1 MERDRQKG
9 SQGEGRA
16 PPVVLVDGTYHLFR
30 SYHALPPL
38 RTSGGEATWAVLGCL
53 NVVDKLL
60 RRHRPAAVAVAFDA
74 GGENFRNKLLPEYKA
89 NRPPAPPELISQ
101 LERAKQVMLA
111 RGLTVICEPGV
122 EADDVIA
129 SLARQAGRA
138 GLDAIISSS
147 DKDLMQLV
155 DSRVTVEDHK
165 GTLFD
170 AKMVQEKFAVPPSA
184 IVDYLCLVGDQS
196 DNIPGVEK
204 VGPKTAAAWLREYGS
219 LQRLM
224 DMADQVGGKAGEN
237 LRLALPRLRLNRS
250 LIQLRDDLELPP
262 VEGMRPGKADV
273 GRLRELY
280 RELEFRSLERK
291 LEADAGAAGDAGADA
306 AEAGGNG
313 GAAAEG
319 AARGA
324 TQVSLVKDMA
334 ALERLAAELRRHEGF
349 AIYLLLPAPRIRNVQ
364 AVGLGLAGD
373 DGGERWAACIP
384 LQQHRLEAQRQ
395 LSAAEACK
403 LLEPA
408 LRDSAIA
415 KVTWD
420 MKQLM
425 HFMAENGAGA
435 PENCQDVMLQ
445 SYLLDSSGAP
455 HSLAKLAKGL
465 PGPTPRELEELC
477 GKGRDRQPLE
487 SLPETT
493 VAEQAGACAL
503 ACLGLRR
510 DYDRRLRGEGMQ
522 RLRSVLEDIDLP
534 LAPVLA
540 RMERNGV
547 RVDLE
552 QLHQQSLGLEKRLRE
567 IEAEAR
573 EAAGASFN
581 LDSPAQIRQI
591 LFSELKLPA
600 LRKTPQGK
608 PSTAEDVLEE
618 LDAEDHSPL
627 PGIILRYRGLSK
639 LKSTYTDSLPNSV
652 NRDSGRV
659 HATYQQAAVATGR
672 LAAINPNLQNIPV
685 RTPEGRKIR
694 AAFIADPGCR
704 LMAAD
709 YAQIE
714 LRIMACLSGDSAL
727 LEAFRDNRDVHD
739 ETAAGVFGLAAGQ
752 KPDREQRRMAKII
765 NFGLMYGMSAFSLGR
780 RLKIPRDEAEAYVSN
795 YFSRY
800 PGVLAFME
808 ECRETAK
815 DKGFVETVCGRRV
828 TLPAIRSRQA
838 APRGHAERAAINA
851 PLQGT
856 AADIVRRAMVRID
869 DWIASA
875 QPRVRMIMQVHDE
888 LVLEVPEEL
897 VEQSREAVR
906 ECMASACP
914 ELELPL
920 DVNIGLGHDWE
931 QAH

>member
-1 MERDRQKG
+1 MEQDHQKG
-9 SQGEGRA
+9 SQPEQR
-16 PPVVLVDGTYHLFR
+16 PPPAVLVDGTYHLFR

-38 RTSGGEATWAVLGCL
+38 RTSSGEATWAVLGCL
-53 NVVDKLL
+53 NVIDKLI
-60 RRHRPAAVAVAFDA
+60 RRHQPAVLAVAFDA
-74 GGENFRNKLLPEYKA
+74 GGDNFRNQMLPEYKA
-89 NRPPAPPELISQ
+89 NRPPTPPEIISQ
-101 LERAKQVMLA
+101 LERAKQVMRA

-129 SLARQAGRA
+129 SLARQADKA
-138 GLDAIISSS
+138 GLDTIISSN

-155 DSRVTVEDHK
+155 NPQITVEDHK
-165 GTLFD
+165 GKLFD
-170 AKMVQEKFAVPPSA
+170 AKAVQEKFAVPPSA

-196 DNIPGVEK
+196 DNIPGVDK
-204 VGPKTAAAWLREYGS
+204 VGPKTAASWLQQYGS
-219 LQRLM
+219 LQKLM
-224 DMADQVGGKAGEN
+224 DMADQIGGKVGEN
-237 LRLALPRLRLNRS
+237 LRRATPKLHLNRR
-250 LIQLRDDLELPP
+250 LIQLKDDLELPP
-262 VEGMRPGKADV
+262 IEDMRPGKADV
-273 GRLRELY
+273 ERLRELY
-280 RELEFRSLERK
+280 RELEFRSLEKK
-291 LEADAGAAGDAGADA
+291 LAGDPVATQGADLAEAAGTTENAGAAPSAK
-306 AEAGGNG
+306 
-313 GAAAEG
+313 
-319 AARGA
+319 
-324 TQVSLVKDMA
+324 QVSLVKDLA
-334 ALERLAAELRRHEGF
+334 ALEKLTEKLLRQESF
-349 AIYLLLPAPRIRNVQ
+349 AIYLLLPAPSIRNVQ
-364 AVGLGLAGD
+364 AVGIGLAGD
-373 DGGERWAACIP
+373 TEGKQWAACIP
-384 LQQHRLEAQRQ
+384 LEQHRLEAQQQ
-395 LSAAEACK
+395 LSAATACQRLEA
-403 LLEPA
+403 A
-408 LRDSAIA
+408 LKNDSIA

-420 MKQLM
+420 LKQLM
-425 HFMAENGAGA
+425 HFMAENNVA
-435 PENCQDVMLQ
+435 PPANCQDVMLQ

-465 PGPTPRELEELC
+465 PEPTPRELEELC
-477 GKGRDRQPLE
+477 GKGRNKQPLE

-493 VAEQAGACAL
+493 VANQAGACAL
-503 ACLGLRR
+503 ACLSLHR
-510 DYDRRLRGEGMQ
+510 DYDQQLRSGDRQ
-522 RLRSVLEDIDLP
+522 RLKSVLDDIDLP

-552 QLHQQSLGLEKRLRE
+552 QLHRQSIGLEKRLRE
-567 IEAEAR
+567 IETEAR
-573 EAAGASFN
+573 EIAGASFN
-581 LDSPAQIRQI
+581 LDSPTQIRQI
-591 LFSELKLPA
+591 LFSDLKLPV

-618 LDAEDHSPL
+618 LDAGDHSLL
-627 PGIILRYRGLSK
+627 PGAILRYRGLSK
-639 LKSTYTDSLPNSV
+639 LKSTYTDSLPNNV

-694 AAFIADPGCR
+694 AAFIADPGCQ

-727 LEAFRDNRDVHD
+727 LEAFHNDRDVHD
-739 ETAAGVFGLAAGQ
+739 ETATGIFGLAAGQ

-780 RLKIPRDEAEAYVSN
+780 RLKITHDEAEAYVSN

-800 PGVLAFME
+800 PQVRAFMD

-815 DKGFVETVCGRRV
+815 AKGFVETVCGRRV
-828 TLPAIRSRQA
+828 TLPAIHSRQA
-838 APRGHAERAAINA
+838 VQRGHAERAAINA

-869 DWIASA
+869 NWIASA
-875 QPRVRMIMQVHDE
+875 QPQVRMIMQVHDE

-897 VEQSREAVR
+897 VEQSREAIQ
-906 ECMASACP
+906 ECMTSACP

-920 DVNIGLGHDWE
+920 HVNIGIGHDWE